1 MALRFTVKTVAAV
14 AMCAAMMSVG
24 CQAVA
29 EQPAPAT
36 DREAA
41 SAPAPAAV
49 PQADVLSAVQAATE
63 LRALPA
69 EITNDELLGASGD
82 YSDQWS
88 IEGCEPSLAQT
99 RLDDIGPC
107 TLGDTN
113 GERTMVLIGDSAAS
127 MWHGALDLIGQRNGW
142 RVIVLAKSNCGPA
155 SLTYYQW
162 QLKRDYTECDAWQ
175 QWRTEIIAQE
185 KAEIV
190 VMAGWYDGGNQ
201 GPDRDT
207 TPQIWSDA
215 LVKTIRGLPEG
226 AKAFLLGSIPRPSE
240 SPSECVANNPTDLTR
255 CAVPAAEALP
265 NQAGWA
271 SAAQD
276 AGQTYIDV
284 DPWFCTEVCP
294 AVIADQLVYS
304 GSYHITTQYAQ
315 YLSGSIEE
323 IMAPALNAP
332 R

>member
-1 MALRFTVKTVAAV
+1 MVTAGCQAAVERSAPEIALESAPVPAAV
-14 AMCAAMMSVG
+14 A
-24 CQAVA
+24 QA
-29 EQPAPAT
+29 E
-36 DREAA
+36 
-41 SAPAPAAV
+41 
-49 PQADVLSAVQAATE
+49 VLNAVQVAAG
-63 LRALPA
+63 LRDLPPN
-69 EITNDELLGASGD
+69 ITNDELLAASGD

-88 IEGCEPSLAQT
+88 IEGCEPALEQS

-107 TLGDTN
+107 TLGDTA
-113 GERTMVLIGDSAAS
+113 GERTMVMIGDSAAS
-127 MWHGALDLIGQRNGW
+127 MWHKAFDLIGKRTGW
-142 RVIVLAKSNCGPA
+142 RVIALTKSNCGPA

-162 QLKRDYTECDAWQ
+162 QLERAYTECDDWQ
-175 QWRTEIIAQE
+175 DWRMEVIGQE

-201 GPDRDT
+201 GPGTET
-207 TPQIWSDA
+207 TPEIWRDG
-215 LVKTIRGLPEG
+215 LVKTMRELPAG
-226 AKAFLLGSIPRPSE
+226 TKTFMLGNIPRPSE

-255 CAVPAAEALP
+255 CAVPAADAVATT
-265 NQAGWA
+265 AGWTD
-271 SAAQD
+271 AAELT
-276 AGQTYIDV
+276 GQTFINV

-304 GSYHITTQYAQ
+304 GRYHVTSQYAQ